1 MSLPEFAPE
10 SFPSP
15 AAPARP
21 ARRVL
26 TMILLAGAHVAQAD
40 SPLAFSTHYTLHT
53 AADSSGA
60 GWIRSS
66 SYVAFVSTGQPGAWT
81 ASTEPPYRLA
91 TGFVPTLNDPPEPTA
106 DTLSRAP
113 GLTAKV
119 HTLQLLRNDTDP
131 EEDPVRVAG
140 HADRSAAG
148 GRIYFDHGWIL
159 YEPPEHQPPLDSF
172 TYTVEDTAGHLTSQ
186 TVFVTVSGPDL
197 TPSQNLV
204 RIQLLPNGQ
213 RHLVFAAIPG
223 RTYAIE
229 WTDTLPASRWELL
242 AILEA
247 DPRGLLQWVD
257 ATDPPP
263 PIRFYRTVPR

>member
-1 MSLPEFAPE
+1 MSLPAFAPE

-15 AAPARP
+15 AAAARP
-21 ARRVL
+21 ACKVL
-26 TMILLAGAHVAQAD
+26 RMILLAGAHVPQAD
-40 SPLAFSTHYTLHT
+40 SPLAFSTHYSLHT
-53 AADSSGA
+53 TAGSSGA
-60 GWIRSS
+60 GWIRSA
-66 SYVAFVSTGQPGAWT
+66 SYAAFVSTGQPAAWSAPT
-81 ASTEPPYRLA
+81 HPPYRLA
-91 TGFVPTLNDPPEPTA
+91 TGFVPTLNDPPEPKA
-106 DTLSRAP
+106 DTLHRAP

-119 HTLQLLRNDTDP
+119 HTLQLLSNDTDP
-131 EEDPVRVAG
+131 EEDPVRVVG

-148 GRIYFDHGWIL
+148 GRITFDHGWLL
-159 YEPPEHQPPLDSF
+159 YEPPEPQPPIDSF
-172 TYTVEDTAGHLTSQ
+172 TYTVEDPAGHLVPQ

-204 RIQLLPNGQ
+204 RIQFLPNGQ
-213 RHLVFAAIPG
+213 RHLVFAGIPG

-229 WTDTLPASRWELL
+229 WTDKLPASPWKLL